1 MTTEEKAERYDK
13 SFERAKEQLNDAKV
27 FDYDNEQIAHD
38 IRTTVYNIFPE
49 LKESKDDRIRKEMI
63 SWLKGFI
70 GEEEGCG
77 YTEDEIRE
85 RIAWLDKQ
93 GEHQPAWSEEDKG
106 VLLESISVLQSSSH
120 WVLADKLK
128 SLKDRVGCEVNY
140 TTTSEPVVRENK
152 GNYGEISPN
161 SEWSEEDE
169 SMRRH
174 LMLILMEL
182 GLSRVKYST
191 VPKYH
196 FDREIEWLCNLHP
209 QPKEEWSKK
218 DETIKLDWLKSLFPQ
233 KQWKPSDEQIKV
245 CKEAFIKKAVEWL
258 SRHFYDEEY
267 QSMDNEGVWICA
279 DELID
284 DFKEYMKGE

>member
-1 MTTEEKAERYDK
+1 MIMTTKHKFNIGDIISNGQAVYRVGDITKNCIGQDCYFLVNVEHEKNGTRYLGLTDSEGEHSNIGEITLLCEQVDK
-13 SFERAKEQLNDAKV
+13 SFEKQCEQ
-27 FDYDNEQIAHD
+27 
-38 IRTTVYNIFPE
+38 
-49 LKESKDDRIRKEMI
+49 
-63 SWLKGFI
+63 
-70 GEEEGCG
+70 
-77 YTEDEIRE
+77 
-85 RIAWLDKQ
+85 
-93 GEHQPAWSEEDKG
+93 
-106 VLLESISVLQSSSH
+106 
-120 WVLADKLK
+120 K
-128 SLKDRVGCEVNY
+128 SA
-140 TTTSEPVVRENK
+140 
-152 GNYGEISPN
+152 
-161 SEWSEEDE
+161 WSEEDE

-174 LMLILMEL
+174 LTLILMEL
-182 GLSRVKYST
+182 GVSRVKYST

>member
-1 MTTEEKAERYDK
+1 MTTEEKAISDIIH
-13 SFERAKEQLNDAKV
+13 L
-27 FDYDNEQIAHD
+27 DN
-38 IRTTVYNIFPE
+38 N
-49 LKESKDDRIRKEMI
+49 
-63 SWLKGFI
+63 
-70 GEEEGCG
+70 
-77 YTEDEIRE
+77 EIR
-85 RIAWLDKQ
+85 
-93 GEHQPAWSEEDKG
+93 
-106 VLLESISVLQSSSH
+106 SVLDLHKISYQDV
-120 WVLADKLK
+120 WTWFEKQCEQK
-128 SLKDRVGCEVNY
+128 SA
-140 TTTSEPVVRENK
+140 
-152 GNYGEISPN
+152 
-161 SEWSEEDE
+161 WSEEDE

-174 LMLILMEL
+174 LTLILMEL

-267 QSMDNEGVWICA
+267 QYMDNEGVWICA